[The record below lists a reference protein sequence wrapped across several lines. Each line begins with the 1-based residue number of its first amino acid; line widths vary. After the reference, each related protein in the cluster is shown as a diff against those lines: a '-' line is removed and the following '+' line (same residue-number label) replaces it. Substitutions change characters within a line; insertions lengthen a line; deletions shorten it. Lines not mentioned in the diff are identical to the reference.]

1 MHPSGILFIALLITF
16 LRHVLIRRRR
26 DLSEFVPFVV
36 VASIQ
41 LISKIIRPEA
51 NSHVE
56 MQQSRF
62 RLVQIFFILVV
73 CRCFGKLP
81 RPSAINL
88 RSRVEIM
95 LAFLPK
101 KKINK
106 RHSGG
111 TVMNAT

>member
-16 LRHVLIRRRR
+16 LRHVLIRGRR

-56 MQQSRF
+56 IQQSETLDGRF
-62 RLVQIFFILVV
+62 RLMQIFFY
-73 CRCFGKLP
+73 FGRLQVFWKIA
-81 RPSAINL
+81 SAL
-88 RSRVEIM
+88 
-95 LAFLPK
+95 
-101 KKINK
+101 
-106 RHSGG
+106 GY
-111 TVMNAT
+111 